1 MVNRS
6 LDQIGIIPCCLILI
20 VPVPRRGAQL
30 RIFPIRTA
38 AKQAVACT
46 RKLCTAD
53 RRAACGTPLPR
64 LEDGLSSHAAVS
76 AGNASQPVSEPA
88 SVSSTLHN
96 SRQLT
101 VADGRNQPPSPNGSS
116 PKPAS

>member
-6 LDQIGIIPCCLILI
+6 LDQIGVVPRRLVLI

-38 AKQAVACT
+38 AKQSVACA

-64 LEDGLSSHAAVS
+64 LEDGLLFPRGGQRRERFAARLLACQRIQHTAQLS
-76 AGNASQPVSEPA
+76 PA
-88 SVSSTLHN
+88 D
-96 SRQLT
+96 R
-101 VADGRNQPPSPNGSS
+101 G
-116 PKPAS
+116 

>member
-53 RRAACGTPLPR
+53 LRAACGTPLPR
-64 LEDGLSSHAAVS
+64 LEDGLLFPRGGQRRERFAARLRACQRIQHTAQLS
-76 AGNASQPVSEPA
+76 PA
-88 SVSSTLHN
+88 D
-96 SRQLT
+96 R
-101 VADGRNQPPSPNGSS
+101 G
-116 PKPAS
+116 